1 MPIEPFRP
9 EYQRVADDLRE
20 QIRKGQLA
28 PGEKLPTK
36 KQLAAH
42 YGVGETS
49 IDNAMLL
56 LRAERWVRGHQG
68 RGVFVA
74 ERPPEDDGGAKPDPG
89 PDPTAAS

>member
-1 MPIEPFRP
+1 MPVEPFRP

-20 QIRKGQLA
+20 QIRSGQLM
-28 PGEKLPTK
+28 PGDKLPTK
-36 KQLAAH
+36 RQLAAH

-56 LRAERWVRGHQG
+56 LRAEHWVRGHQG

-74 ERPPEDDGGAKPDPG
+74 DEPPAGNGGPEPEVWPG
-89 PDPTAAS
+89 QT

>member
-20 QIRKGQLA
+20 QIRSGQLV
-28 PGEKLPTK
+28 PGAKLPTK
-36 KQLAAH
+36 RELVAQ

-49 IDNAMLL
+49 IDSAMLL
-56 LRAERWVRGHQG
+56 LRTEGWVRGHQG

-74 ERPPEDDGGAKPDPG
+74 EQPPEDNGGANTDPKPAGD
-89 PDPTAAS
+89 D

>member
-20 QIRKGQLA
+20 QIRAGRLL

-36 KQLAAH
+36 KQLAAK

-49 IDNAMLL
+49 IDSAMLL
-56 LRAERWVRGHQG
+56 LRSERWVRGHQG

-74 ERPPEDDGGAKPDPG
+74 DEPPEDNGGADPG
-89 PDPTAAS
+89 SGSAS